1 MKFSKTSNILSAWND
16 ANSYIYGSGSRTD
29 NNSLKHMQGLSLKS
43 LKHHK
48 ALQPLFIIMGGGMI
62 FVAAYI
68 GRLATKSTDINWTKE
83 KDPLAVMDY
92 YKNRQFKMLNPAGV
106 DFFSDDIP
114 LSLQIPAQTVALTPA
129 RRSRILDTRLRS
141 GLSAEHPGNSPDKPL
156 GA

>member
-83 KDPLAVMDY
+83 KDPLAVVDY

-106 DFFSDDIP
+106 DHSD
-114 LSLQIPAQTVALTPA
+114 LS
-129 RRSRILDTRLRS
+129 
-141 GLSAEHPGNSPDKPL
+141 DKRQAPVYTK
-156 GA
+156 